1 MANQYI
7 LGLSMIHS
15 TKNEKKKIT
24 IRFTFLSLLTTTIHV
39 LFQIGAKGGGGG
51 GGLGGHDP
59 LDFPKIPFTTSIFYK
74 NIKKNMYKFK

>member
-1 MANQYI
+1 
-7 LGLSMIHS
+7 MIHS

-39 LFQIGAKGGGGG
+39 LFQTGAKGGGGG

-59 LDFPKIPFTTSIFYK
+59 LDFPKIPFTTSIFDK
-74 NIKKNMYKFK
+74 NIKNMYKFK